1 MEYASRNME
10 LGKHLVWLTV
20 HPALVNTESSIGI
33 TTESLLLS
41 LTYESDP
48 ALDAGDSVS
57 SRK

>member
-33 TTESLLLS
+33 TTVTVVESHL
-41 LTYESDP
+41 
-48 ALDAGDSVS
+48 
-57 SRK
+57 